1 MKILIP
7 IIGFGSAGGYRVL
20 SELANRWLASG
31 HQVDF
36 LVDERSSSPYFPTSA
51 GIIRFGPMGKIV
63 ERASSSMGKQFAQT
77 GNALSI
83 YPRMTLAL
91 RRVAANYDVIL
102 ANHSLTAIPVAL
114 ANSRGAKKLYYIQA
128 YEPEYYELEKG
139 VKAKILSFLSELS
152 YRLPLYQVVNSP
164 IYVGY
169 RNIKASEWVPP
180 GVDSSVYYRRQSLPQ
195 FKKDAAWTVG
205 VIGRREPSKGTRY
218 VLDAFAKI
226 ASTDP
231 QVKLKVA
238 FGNLP
243 EGWNHERMEVVVPK
257 SDTELAE
264 FYRSV
269 DILVAPGTV
278 QLGACHYPVLEA
290 MAAGTPV
297 ITTGYLPASVE
308 NSWLVPVK
316 DSESIAVA
324 LREITECGSNVLQ
337 QKIDNAASAIKSFY
351 WEEVAQQFLNIMKRL

>member
-7 IIGFGSAGGYRVL
+7 IIGFGNSGGYRVL
-20 SELANRWLASG
+20 SQLANHWCENG

-36 LVDERSSSPYFPTSA
+36 LVDERSSSPYFPTNA

-63 ERASSSMGKQFAQT
+63 AQTSLNMGKQFAPA
-77 GNALSI
+77 GNAMSI
-83 YPRMTLAL
+83 YLRMTLAL
-91 RRVAANYDVIL
+91 QRVAASYDVIM

-114 ANSRGAKKLYYIQA
+114 ISAHGAKKLYYIQA
-128 YEPEYYELEKG
+128 YEPEYYQLEKG
-139 VKAKILSFLSELS
+139 VKAKILSFLSGLS
-152 YRLPLYQVVNSP
+152 YKLPLYQVVNSP
-164 IYVGY
+164 IYIGH

-180 GVDSSVYYRRQSLPQ
+180 GIDSAVFYRRQSLIQ
-195 FKKDAAWTVG
+195 AKENATWTVG
-205 VIGRREPSKGTRY
+205 VVGRREPSKGTRY

-226 ASTDP
+226 AATNP
-231 QVKLKVA
+231 HIKLKVA

-243 EGWNHERMEVVVPK
+243 DGWSHERMEIVVPK

-290 MAAGTPV
+290 MAVGTPV
-297 ITTGYLPASVE
+297 ITTGYLPANVE
-308 NSWLVPVK
+308 NCWLVPIK
-316 DSESIAVA
+316 DSQSIATAIGEV
-324 LREITECGSNVLQ
+324 IECGSRDLQ
-337 QKIDNAASAIKSFY
+337 QKIDNAASAVKKFY